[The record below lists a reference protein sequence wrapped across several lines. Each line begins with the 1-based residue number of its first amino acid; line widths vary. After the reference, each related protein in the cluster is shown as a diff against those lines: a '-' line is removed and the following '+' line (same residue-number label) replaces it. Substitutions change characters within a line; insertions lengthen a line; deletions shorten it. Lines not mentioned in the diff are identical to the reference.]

1 MWYNFSES
9 EELVLRELYKEKGL
23 SVTEISK
30 RANLPT
36 WKVSRNLK
44 RLEIDGIVRHT
55 DEERKKR
62 GRPCKFYE
70 ITSAF
75 EGRKKEAKEVIF

>member
-1 MWYNFSES
+1 MWDNFSES
-9 EELVLRELYKEKGL
+9 EELVYRAVYTGDGL

-30 RANLPT
+30 RTDLPT

-44 RLEIDGIVRHT
+44 RLEIRGIVQH
-55 DEERKKR
+55 EEENRKRR

-70 ITSAF
+70 ITPNS
-75 EGRKKEAKEVIF
+75 EQLEEKQEEVVS